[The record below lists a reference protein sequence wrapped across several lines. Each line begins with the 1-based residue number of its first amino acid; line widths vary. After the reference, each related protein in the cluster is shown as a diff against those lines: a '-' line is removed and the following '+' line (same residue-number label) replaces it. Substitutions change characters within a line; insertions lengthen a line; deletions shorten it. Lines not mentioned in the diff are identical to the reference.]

1 MTAARKKRKR
11 NKAVALLRAGGDA
24 RASPGDKKSYFG
36 QKPVASPEA
45 TMHLVTPERFVL
57 WLKDRGLSQAAAAT
71 VLGLGPHAIY
81 QYANG
86 LRKVHG
92 AVARL
97 MQYIDTYGVL
107 NDVK

>member
-1 MTAARKKRKR
+1 MTAARKKRNR

-24 RASPGDKKSYFG
+24 RADPSDKKSYFG
-36 QKPVASPEA
+36 QKSVASPEA
-45 TMHLVTPERFVL
+45 TIAPAQFVL
-57 WLKDRGLSQAAAAT
+57 WLKARGLSNEAAAT
-71 VLGLGPHAIY
+71 AFGLGPHAIY

-97 MQYIDTYGVL
+97 MQYIDAYGVMQ
-107 NDVK
+107 DDK